1 MSGSKQAVNFTN
13 LAKAE
18 TASEI
23 EICER
28 GQDKPLI
35 VSLVRRGSSVISL
48 PAYNTVTNKI
58 QRDDGISYLMNEV
71 RATNLRQRLGTFT

>member
-1 MSGSKQAVNFTN
+1 MNSTN
-13 LAKAE
+13 LAKAK

-28 GQDKPLI
+28 GQDKALI
-35 VSLVRRGSSVISL
+35 VSLVKRGSSVICS

-71 RATNLRQRLGTFT
+71 RAVNLQPGLGTPT